1 MKKVLT
7 VFPSILDTR
16 HSELGKKGD
25 VLKKNSFYSAMRLFA
40 TLFPQGLSRR
50 RRRTFLI
57 GFVVATFC
65 MGVMFSPMRQVAFAQ
80 SGNPQKPTQEQTDV
94 QRLEGRWLRPDGG
107 YILEL
112 WDIRKDGDVSAAY
125 YNPRPIKV
133 FSAKWS
139 RKEGKINLFV
149 ELRDVNYPGSK
160 YNLQYDP
167 KSDRLKGTYFQA
179 VEKQTYNIEF
189 VRFKNQ

>member
-1 MKKVLT
+1 MNEERVKLGAMV
-7 VFPSILDTR
+7 IL
-16 HSELGKKGD
+16 E
-25 VLKKNSFYSAMRLFA
+25 
-40 TLFPQGLSRR
+40 
-50 RRRTFLI
+50 
-57 GFVVATFC
+57 
-65 MGVMFSPMRQVAFAQ
+65 MFSRLAIICLCIIGLVITAFHAVSAEPLQ
-80 SGNPQKPTQEQTDV
+80 TQKQADVQTDL
-94 QRLEGRWLRPDGG
+94 QRLEGRWVRPDGG

-179 VEKQTYNIEF
+179 VEKQTFNIEF
-189 VRFKNQ
+189 VRAK